1 MDSKTL
7 FANTPPGRLFFMA
20 ALPGSIGMLASALY
34 QLIDGILVGQVLGE
48 AAFAAI
54 NLAMPFVII
63 NFALADLVGVGSS
76 VPIAVR
82 LGQGD
87 ERAANNIFTCACL
100 LIVGTGAL
108 LGAALFLAAPLL
120 MALMGAEGELASLA
134 TLYLRVYALFS
145 PVTTINT
152 IVKEY
157 MDAGYVTLVP
167 ANHSREKNIALTPA
181 GAAYA
186 QEILEPVYRAEKEA
200 MEQTLA
206 EFSPE
211 FMNAI
216 EALTQ
221 NMAQAFQ
228 RTIFDRKEL
237 E

>member
-1 MDSKTL
+1 MEDSRKLLDHFYVCCNKMDGL
-7 FANTPPGRLFFMA
+7 YYLA
-20 ALPGSIGMLASALY
+20 AR
-34 QLIDGILVGQVLGE
+34 
-48 AAFAAI
+48 
-54 NLAMPFVII
+54 
-63 NFALADLVGVGSS
+63 
-76 VPIAVR
+76 R
-82 LGQGD
+82 LGVKENALVLLYTLNDGPPRSQKQLS
-87 ERAANNIFTCACL
+87 EEL
-100 LIVGTGAL
+100 LI
-108 LGAALFLAAPLL
+108 PK
-120 MALMGAEGELASLA
+120 
-134 TLYLRVYALFS
+134 
-145 PVTTINT
+145 TTINT

>member
-1 MDSKTL
+1 MEDSRKLLDHFYVCCNKMDGL
-7 FANTPPGRLFFMA
+7 YYLA
-20 ALPGSIGMLASALY
+20 AR
-34 QLIDGILVGQVLGE
+34 
-48 AAFAAI
+48 
-54 NLAMPFVII
+54 
-63 NFALADLVGVGSS
+63 
-76 VPIAVR
+76 R
-82 LGQGD
+82 LGVKENALVLLYTLNDGQPRSQKQLS
-87 ERAANNIFTCACL
+87 EEL
-100 LIVGTGAL
+100 LI
-108 LGAALFLAAPLL
+108 PK
-120 MALMGAEGELASLA
+120 
-134 TLYLRVYALFS
+134 
-145 PVTTINT
+145 TTINT
-152 IVKEY
+152 IVKEN

>member
-1 MDSKTL
+1 MEDSRKLLDHFYVCCNKMDGL
-7 FANTPPGRLFFMA
+7 YYLA
-20 ALPGSIGMLASALY
+20 AR
-34 QLIDGILVGQVLGE
+34 
-48 AAFAAI
+48 
-54 NLAMPFVII
+54 
-63 NFALADLVGVGSS
+63 
-76 VPIAVR
+76 R
-82 LGQGD
+82 LGVKENALVLLYTLNDGQPRSQKQLS
-87 ERAANNIFTCACL
+87 EEL
-100 LIVGTGAL
+100 LI
-108 LGAALFLAAPLL
+108 PK
-120 MALMGAEGELASLA
+120 
-134 TLYLRVYALFS
+134 
-145 PVTTINT
+145 TTINT

-181 GAAYA
+181 GAAYT

>member
-1 MDSKTL
+1 MEDSRKLLDHFYVCCNKMDGL
-7 FANTPPGRLFFMA
+7 YYLA
-20 ALPGSIGMLASALY
+20 AR
-34 QLIDGILVGQVLGE
+34 
-48 AAFAAI
+48 
-54 NLAMPFVII
+54 
-63 NFALADLVGVGSS
+63 
-76 VPIAVR
+76 R
-82 LGQGD
+82 LGVKENALVLLYTLNDGQPRSQKQLS
-87 ERAANNIFTCACL
+87 EEL
-100 LIVGTGAL
+100 LI
-108 LGAALFLAAPLL
+108 PK
-120 MALMGAEGELASLA
+120 
-134 TLYLRVYALFS
+134 
-145 PVTTINT
+145 TTINT

-186 QEILEPVYRAEKEA
+186 KEILEPVYRAEKEA

>member
-1 MDSKTL
+1 MEDSRKLLDHFYVCCNKMDGL
-7 FANTPPGRLFFMA
+7 YYLA
-20 ALPGSIGMLASALY
+20 AR
-34 QLIDGILVGQVLGE
+34 
-48 AAFAAI
+48 
-54 NLAMPFVII
+54 
-63 NFALADLVGVGSS
+63 
-76 VPIAVR
+76 R
-82 LGQGD
+82 LGVKENALVLLYTLNDGQPRSQKQLS
-87 ERAANNIFTCACL
+87 EEL
-100 LIVGTGAL
+100 LI
-108 LGAALFLAAPLL
+108 PK
-120 MALMGAEGELASLA
+120 
-134 TLYLRVYALFS
+134 
-145 PVTTINT
+145 TTINT

-157 MDAGYVTLVP
+157 MDAVYVTLVP

>member
-1 MDSKTL
+1 MEDSRKLLDHFYVCCNKMDGL
-7 FANTPPGRLFFMA
+7 YYLA
-20 ALPGSIGMLASALY
+20 AR
-34 QLIDGILVGQVLGE
+34 
-48 AAFAAI
+48 
-54 NLAMPFVII
+54 
-63 NFALADLVGVGSS
+63 
-76 VPIAVR
+76 R
-82 LGQGD
+82 LGVKENALVLLYTLNDGQPRSQKQLSK
-87 ERAANNIFTCACL
+87 EL
-100 LIVGTGAL
+100 LI
-108 LGAALFLAAPLL
+108 PK
-120 MALMGAEGELASLA
+120 
-134 TLYLRVYALFS
+134 
-145 PVTTINT
+145 TTINT

>member
-1 MDSKTL
+1 MEDSRKLLDHFYVCCNKMDGL
-7 FANTPPGRLFFMA
+7 YYLA
-20 ALPGSIGMLASALY
+20 AR
-34 QLIDGILVGQVLGE
+34 
-48 AAFAAI
+48 
-54 NLAMPFVII
+54 
-63 NFALADLVGVGSS
+63 
-76 VPIAVR
+76 R
-82 LGQGD
+82 LGVKENALVLLYTLNDGQPRSQKQLS
-87 ERAANNIFTCACL
+87 EEL
-100 LIVGTGAL
+100 LI
-108 LGAALFLAAPLL
+108 PK
-120 MALMGAEGELASLA
+120 
-134 TLYLRVYALFS
+134 
-145 PVTTINT
+145 TTINT

-228 RTIFDRKEL
+228 STIFDRKEL

>member
-1 MDSKTL
+1 MEDSRKL
-7 FANTPPGRLFFMA
+7 LDHFYVCCNK
-20 ALPGSIGMLASALY
+20 
-34 QLIDGILVGQVLGE
+34 IDGLYYL
-48 AAFAAI
+48 AAR
-54 NLAMPFVII
+54 
-63 NFALADLVGVGSS
+63 
-76 VPIAVR
+76 R
-82 LGQGD
+82 LGVKENALVLLYTLNDGQPRSQKQLS
-87 ERAANNIFTCACL
+87 EEL
-100 LIVGTGAL
+100 LI
-108 LGAALFLAAPLL
+108 PK
-120 MALMGAEGELASLA
+120 
-134 TLYLRVYALFS
+134 
-145 PVTTINT
+145 TTINT

>member
-1 MDSKTL
+1 MEDSRKLLDHFYVCCNKMDGL
-7 FANTPPGRLFFMA
+7 YYLA
-20 ALPGSIGMLASALY
+20 AR
-34 QLIDGILVGQVLGE
+34 
-48 AAFAAI
+48 
-54 NLAMPFVII
+54 
-63 NFALADLVGVGSS
+63 
-76 VPIAVR
+76 R
-82 LGQGD
+82 LGVKENALVLLYTLNDGQPRSQKQLS
-87 ERAANNIFTCACL
+87 EEL
-100 LIVGTGAL
+100 LI
-108 LGAALFLAAPLL
+108 PK
-120 MALMGAEGELASLA
+120 
-134 TLYLRVYALFS
+134 
-145 PVTTINT
+145 TTINT

-200 MEQTLA
+200 MEQALA

>member
-1 MDSKTL
+1 MEDSRKLLDHFYVCCNKMDGL
-7 FANTPPGRLFFMA
+7 YYLA
-20 ALPGSIGMLASALY
+20 AR
-34 QLIDGILVGQVLGE
+34 
-48 AAFAAI
+48 
-54 NLAMPFVII
+54 
-63 NFALADLVGVGSS
+63 
-76 VPIAVR
+76 R
-82 LGQGD
+82 LGVKENALVLLYTLNDGQPRSQKQLS
-87 ERAANNIFTCACL
+87 EEL
-100 LIVGTGAL
+100 LI
-108 LGAALFLAAPLL
+108 PK
-120 MALMGAEGELASLA
+120 
-134 TLYLRVYALFS
+134 
-145 PVTTINT
+145 TTINT
-152 IVKEY
+152 IVNEY

>member
-1 MDSKTL
+1 MEDSRKLLDHFYVCCNKMDGL
-7 FANTPPGRLFFMA
+7 YYLA
-20 ALPGSIGMLASALY
+20 AR
-34 QLIDGILVGQVLGE
+34 
-48 AAFAAI
+48 
-54 NLAMPFVII
+54 
-63 NFALADLVGVGSS
+63 
-76 VPIAVR
+76 R
-82 LGQGD
+82 LGVKENALVLLYTLNDGQPRSQKQLS
-87 ERAANNIFTCACL
+87 EEL
-100 LIVGTGAL
+100 LI
-108 LGAALFLAAPLL
+108 PK
-120 MALMGAEGELASLA
+120 
-134 TLYLRVYALFS
+134 
-145 PVTTINT
+145 TTINT

-216 EALTQ
+216 EALTR

>member
-1 MDSKTL
+1 MEDSRKLLDHFYVCCNKMDGL
-7 FANTPPGRLFFMA
+7 YYLA
-20 ALPGSIGMLASALY
+20 AR
-34 QLIDGILVGQVLGE
+34 
-48 AAFAAI
+48 
-54 NLAMPFVII
+54 
-63 NFALADLVGVGSS
+63 
-76 VPIAVR
+76 R
-82 LGQGD
+82 LGVKENALVLLYTLNDGQPRSQKQLSG
-87 ERAANNIFTCACL
+87 EL
-100 LIVGTGAL
+100 LI
-108 LGAALFLAAPLL
+108 PK
-120 MALMGAEGELASLA
+120 
-134 TLYLRVYALFS
+134 
-145 PVTTINT
+145 TTINT